1 MNSGATSARKYG
13 ALRDTASSLKTLS
26 HNLLED
32 KMNKSGDR
40 GFVGIPAF

>member
-1 MNSGATSARKYG
+1 MKSGATAARKYG
-13 ALRDTASSLKTLS
+13 ALKDTASSLKTLS